1 MSTLA
6 VIQHAYA
13 RGRRT
18 VSRRAAYIVT
28 PFLLVGCVMSTQQE
42 VQVGTQYA
50 QQINAQLPIVR
61 DASVNQYINSL
72 GMSLARL
79 TDRRGLSWRFFVVDS
94 REVNAFA
101 VPGGFVYVNRG
112 LIERA
117 RTMNQ
122 LAGVLAHE
130 IAHVTERHSVEQLA
144 QAQRA
149 DLGISLACILTSVC
163 QSGVG
168 SAAIQVG
175 GSALFA
181 KFSRDDEAQADARAV
196 TTLVRA
202 KIDPRG
208 IVNMFQTLLN
218 ERRSRPTA
226 VDAWFRTHPLEEDR
240 IAETN
245 SRIAQ
250 VPAAQLRGLTV
261 DTQGYQSFRSRLVG
275 LPVQAA
281 RRTR

>member
-1 MSTLA
+1 MSVNHTA
-6 VIQHAYA
+6 FESWRPRVARYA
-13 RGRRT
+13 R
-18 VSRRAAYIVT
+18 A
-28 PFLLVGCVMSTQQE
+28 LLVVPLLAACVPSTQQE
-42 VQVGTQYA
+42 VQLGTQYA

-72 GMSLARL
+72 GGQIARVAD
-79 TDRRGLSWRFFVVDS
+79 TRGLSWRFYVVDS
-94 REVNAFA
+94 KEVNAFA
-101 VPGGFVYVNRG
+101 VPGGYVYVNRG

-117 RTMNQ
+117 PTMNQ
-122 LAGVLAHE
+122 LAGVLGHE
-130 IAHVTERHSVEQLA
+130 IAHVTERHSMEQMA

-149 DLGISLACILTSVC
+149 DLGVTLACVLTNVC

-181 KFSRDDEAQADARAV
+181 KFSRDDERQADARAV
-196 TTLVRA
+196 EYLMRA
-202 KIDPRG
+202 RIDPRG
-208 IVNMFQTLLN
+208 IVKMFQTLMS
-218 ERRSRPTA
+218 ERRSSGGS

-245 SRIAQ
+245 ARLAQ
-250 VPAAQLRGLTV
+250 IPVAQLRGLTV
-261 DTQGYQSFRSRLVG
+261 DTQGYQQFRSRLVS

-281 RRTR
+281 RRSR